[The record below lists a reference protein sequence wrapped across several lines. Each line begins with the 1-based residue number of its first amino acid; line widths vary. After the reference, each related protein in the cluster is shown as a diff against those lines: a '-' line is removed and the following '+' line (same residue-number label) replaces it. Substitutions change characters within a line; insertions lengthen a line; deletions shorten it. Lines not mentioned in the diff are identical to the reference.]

1 MKAPYLI
8 AAIGLLAAT
17 LSSGCAGDSASE
29 PHKAGSNAADI
40 TASLNK
46 KRIEELNKQ
55 YPHIPDEKILED
67 HNPNTPLYTELK
79 ARYKENL
86 TKLKQ
91 DVEATG
97 AQFVVIIITPEA
109 GKQPTLV
116 NVYGIPFI
124 KSTCSQ
130 LGIECVD
137 LSPALA
143 TQDLKVITQTPK
155 DGHWS
160 KKGAIFLASQLS
172 PIIKKHSD
180 AKGRIT
186 YKDAERPETFGDLPP
201 NDDEVLDG
209 GKNLPYH
216 LTANGQGCR
225 MSHNVKF
232 PKTKQHILF
241 LGGSQIYSPFLDNEF
256 ISTSLLEKE
265 FPNAEMINTGM
276 IASSLDDYVSLFEE
290 KAKYCEPDLVIVQT
304 NGGDVTDFFFS
315 NRNHLSRIQTPRMPS
330 AAEQKFYDE
339 TFNK

>member
-1 MKAPYLI
+1 MKSKLI
-8 AAIGLLAAT
+8 AAAGI
-17 LSSGCAGDSASE
+17 LSISLFNSCGQDSA
-29 PHKAGSNAADI
+29 HKSTANAADV
-40 TASLNK
+40 AVENNK
-46 KRIEELNKQ
+46 RKVDELNKQ
-55 YPHIPDEKILED
+55 YPRIPDDKILE
-67 HNPNTPLYTELK
+67 NNGSTSALYAELK
-79 ARYKENL
+79 GRYTDNL

-91 DVEATG
+91 DVAAVG
-97 AQFVVIIITPEA
+97 AQLVVIIITPEA
-109 GKQPTLV
+109 GKQPTLP
-116 NVYGIPFI
+116 NVYGIPYI

-130 LGIECVD
+130 LGVECID
-137 LSPALA
+137 MSPALA

-180 AKGRIT
+180 AKSTVT
-186 YKDAERPETFGDLPP
+186 YKDSERPETFGDLPP

-216 LTANGQGCR
+216 LTANAQGCR
-225 MSHNVKF
+225 MSHNLKF
-232 PKTKQHILF
+232 PKTKQNILF

-256 ISTSLLEKE
+256 IATTLLEKE

-304 NGGDVTDFFFS
+304 NGGDITDFFFS
-315 NRNHLSRIQTPRMPS
+315 NRNHLSRIQKPRTPSP
-330 AAEQKFYDE
+330 EEVKFYAQAYG
-339 TFNK
+339 K

>member
-1 MKAPYLI
+1 MKSKFLVATGIL
-8 AAIGLLAAT
+8 AISVLNSCGPDN
-17 LSSGCAGDSASE
+17 S
-29 PHKAGSNAADI
+29 HKSTTTAADVA
-40 TASLNK
+40 TENNK
-46 KRIEELNKQ
+46 KKIDELNKQ
-55 YPHIPDEKILED
+55 YPRIPDDRILE
-67 HNPNTPLYTELK
+67 NNGSSSALYAELK
-79 ARYKENL
+79 GRYKDNL
-86 TKLKQ
+86 TKLKE
-91 DVEATG
+91 DVAATG
-97 AQFVVIIITPEA
+97 AQFVVVIITPEA
-109 GKQPTLV
+109 GRQPTLP

-130 LGIECVD
+130 LGIECID
-137 LSPALA
+137 MSPALA

-160 KKGAIFLASQLS
+160 KKGAIFLASQLA

-180 AKGRIT
+180 AKST
-186 YKDAERPETFGDLPP
+186 LSYKDAERPETFGDLPP

-225 MSHNVKF
+225 MSHNLKF
-232 PKTKQHILF
+232 PKAKQHILF

-256 ISTSLLEKE
+256 IATTLLEKQ

-304 NGGDVTDFFFS
+304 NGGDITDFFFS
-315 NRNHLSRIQTPRMPS
+315 NRNHLSRIQKPRLPS
-330 AAEQKFYDE
+330 PNEAKFYAQAYS
-339 TFNK
+339 K